1 LYLGTLNAHRGA
13 LGWEIVWTLA
23 GDNDANDRA
32 VEAADELRA
41 EVDAMDETAVET
53 VDVRVARGA
62 TREMVEDMAR
72 RRWGVGGGGRRRRR
86 RSQVGDSGCLACGK
100 RKKVTARTPPLPL
113 FSTTPPRSSSQETQ
127 R

>member
-1 LYLGTLNAHRGA
+1 LTAHRGA

-72 RRWGVGGGGRRRRR
+72 RRWGVGGGGRRRR
-86 RSQVGDSGCLACGK
+86 SQVGDSWAVWRVVRG
-100 RKKVTARTPPLPL
+100 RR
-113 FSTTPPRSSSQETQ
+113 
-127 R
+127 

>member
-1 LYLGTLNAHRGA
+1 M
-13 LGWEIVWTLA
+13 A

-72 RRWGVGGGGRRRRR
+72 RRWGVGGGGRRRR
-86 RSQVGDSGCLACGK
+86 S
-100 RKKVTARTPPLPL
+100 
-113 FSTTPPRSSSQETQ
+113 
-127 R
+127 